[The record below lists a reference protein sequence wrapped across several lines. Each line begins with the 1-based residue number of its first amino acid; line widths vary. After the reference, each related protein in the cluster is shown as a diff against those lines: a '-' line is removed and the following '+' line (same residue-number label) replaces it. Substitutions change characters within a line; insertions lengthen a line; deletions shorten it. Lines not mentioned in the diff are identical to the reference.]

1 MNVKVSV
8 NENRDII
15 PGVEGIKLNKEDSII
30 QNTTTALQMLT
41 MD

>member
-1 MNVKVSV
+1 MNVKVPV

-15 PGVEGIKLNKEDSII
+15 PGVEGLDSMME
-30 QNTTTALQMLT
+30 TTDNLQMPTEDL